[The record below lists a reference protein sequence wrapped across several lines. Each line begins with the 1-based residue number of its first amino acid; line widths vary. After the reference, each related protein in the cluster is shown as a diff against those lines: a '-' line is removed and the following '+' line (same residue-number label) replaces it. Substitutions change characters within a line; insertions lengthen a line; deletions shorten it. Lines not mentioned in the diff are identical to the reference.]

1 LTNSGHTKPFSEAD
15 PESMLH
21 PQAGNPTASLNAALQ
36 LVQQRLPVTYYGTF
50 VDLSEAAKL
59 FLLT

>member
-1 LTNSGHTKPFSEAD
+1 
-15 PESMLH
+15 MLH